1 MYTLVQDL
9 ETASRGNASFP
20 FNNISLQP
28 ITLPLL
34 RKFDIYNL
42 LNNFWNVNNIPNY
55 LIL

>member
-42 LNNFWNVNNIPNY
+42 LNNFWNVNNIPN
-55 LIL
+55 